1 MGGETRAHGMDTGA
15 IEAAVRHERLALCDH
30 LDGLD
35 DAGWA
40 TPSLCTEWTV
50 REVVAHLTTTT
61 RSTVG
66 SVLRAAVRARG
77 SFDRMEV
84 QVARE
89 RSERFTPAELLGQLR
104 ESAASSRRTPGSG
117 PMDPLMDLVVH
128 AQDVSRPLGRPY
140 RSPDAV
146 VLASLAYVAGNR
158 FLGGSRR
165 AAGLELVATD
175 ADWSSG
181 AGPQVRGP
189 AEDLLLVVAGRPAGL
204 AALDGPGVAAL
215 ADRLR

>member
-1 MGGETRAHGMDTGA
+1 MSSRTRADGMDTGA
-15 IEAAVRHERLALCDH
+15 VEAAVRHERLALCEH

-40 TPSLCTEWTV
+40 TPSLCAGWTV
-50 REVVAHLTTTT
+50 RDVVAHLTTTT
-61 RSTVG
+61 RWTVG
-66 SVLRAAVRARG
+66 AVVRAAVRARG
-77 SFDRMEV
+77 DFDRMVV

-89 RSERFTPAELLGQLR
+89 RSVRFTPAELLGQLR
-104 ESAASSRRTPGSG
+104 ESASSSRRMPGSG

-140 RSPDAV
+140 RSPDVV
-146 VLASLAYVAGNR
+146 VLTSLAYVAGNR
-158 FLGGSRR
+158 FLGAPRR
-165 AAGLELVATD
+165 FAGLELVATD

-181 AGPQVRGP
+181 EGPQVRGP
-189 AEDLLLVVAGRPAGL
+189 AGDLLLVAAGRPAGL
-204 AALDGPGVAAL
+204 AALDGPGLAVL